1 MCVQVVTTRCC
12 SDLQCHC
19 YISWVIW
26 TKYLFPQCVL
36 NQKTT
41 LGGDLRTHGDT
52 FLSDHKCTSFH
63 PTPLWYTDR
72 HKSPSLL
79 PGHLSPPGQKHCQ
92 WTHLYNLTS
101 PVLWIMWIPCPK
113 YPPFFLIFCLNFQ
126 DSFSVLLLCFSFKHL
141 YSCLYVTHPC
151 VFSSTLSVIS
161 PFPQFSSADHN
172 VASGCICQ
180 KQYLAQ
186 QKNLR
191 KQECSSYSLDG
202 DLSLFLY

>member
-1 MCVQVVTTRCC
+1 MCVQVVTTRCR

-113 YPPFFLIFCLNFQ
+113 YPFFIFYLLSKFPRLLFCPAFMFFLQTFVFLSLCHTSLC
-126 DSFSVLLLCFSFKHL
+126 VLL
-141 YSCLYVTHPC
+141 HP
-151 VFSSTLSVIS
+151 VSYIS
-161 PFPQFSSADHN
+161 LPAVLVSRS
-172 VASGCICQ
+172 
-180 KQYLAQ
+180 
-186 QKNLR
+186 
-191 KQECSSYSLDG
+191 
-202 DLSLFLY
+202 